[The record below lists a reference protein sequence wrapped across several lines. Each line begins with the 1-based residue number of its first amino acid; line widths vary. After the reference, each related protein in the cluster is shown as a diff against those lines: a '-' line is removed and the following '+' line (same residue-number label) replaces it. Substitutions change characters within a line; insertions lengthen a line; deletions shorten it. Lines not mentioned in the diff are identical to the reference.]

1 MRQQDSFT
9 KQPPVWKRLW
19 PFLAWL
25 AVFYVTWLSVV
36 TGFGF
41 WDEVFSH
48 WPISLAMMAG
58 SYFAGSTPMGGGTV
72 GFPVL
77 VLLFDQ
83 PASMGRSFGLA
94 IQSIGM
100 VSASIYILASR
111 TPIDLR
117 LLRPALAGTL
127 IGTPLGA
134 AFIAPYAPDLA
145 VKLIFAV
152 VWAGFGVIHFLKL
165 GAILKPDGT
174 RDPHGRLDTPI
185 GVAIGLTGG
194 IVSSLTGVGIDMM
207 IYALLVLFYRE
218 DLKIAIPTSV
228 ILMAATS
235 VIGIFSNI
243 LLSTVNP
250 GLYYLPPEVAWNFLA
265 AAPVVALGAPL
276 GAIVVNRLPRAPTL
290 LIVCTLCIVQYVW
303 TVLKEQVSLP
313 VFAASLAGI
322 VLMNLFFL
330 WLFKMG
336 ERNTHRVRRASG
348 DTAFAGLQAKNAESD
363 TDIKSK
369 G

>member
-1 MRQQDSFT
+1 MHRDDHSRKET
-9 KQPPVWKRLW
+9 KGWRRLW

-25 AVFYVTWLSVV
+25 CVFYVTWLSVV
-36 TGFGF
+36 SGFGF

-83 PASMGRSFGLA
+83 PASLGRNFGLA

-100 VSASIYILASR
+100 VSASIYILSAR

-127 IGTPLGA
+127 IGTPFGA

-165 GAILKPDGT
+165 RAILKPDGT
-174 RDPHGRLDTPI
+174 RDPHGKLDTPI
-185 GVAIGLTGG
+185 GLAIGLSGG
-194 IVSSLTGVGIDMM
+194 IVASLTGVGIDMM
-207 IYALLVLFYRE
+207 IYAVLVLFYRE

-235 VIGIFSNI
+235 VIGILSNVI
-243 LLSTVNP
+243 LSRINP
-250 GLYYLPPEVAWNFLA
+250 DLYYLSRAVAWNFLA

-313 VFAASLAGI
+313 VLAASLAGI
-322 VLMNLFFL
+322 VLMNVIFL
-330 WLFKMG
+330 WLFRMG
-336 ERNTHRVRRASG
+336 EKNTHRARRAEG
-348 DTAFAGLQAKNAESD
+348 DVAYAGLRAKGSAEKSD
-363 TDIKSK
+363 PESED
-369 G
+369 

>member
-1 MRQQDSFT
+1 VNRDDHGRAG
-9 KQPPVWKRLW
+9 KKGWRRLW

-25 AVFYVTWLSVV
+25 CAFYVTWLAVV

-41 WDEVFSH
+41 WDEVLGH

-83 PASMGRSFGLA
+83 PASLGRNFGLA
-94 IQSIGM
+94 IQSVGM
-100 VSASIYILASR
+100 ISATIYILSSR

-117 LLRPALAGTL
+117 LLRPGIIGSL

-134 AFIAPYAPDLA
+134 AFIAPYAPDLT

-165 GAILKPDGT
+165 RAILKPDGT
-174 RDPHGRLDTPI
+174 RDPHGKLDTPI
-185 GVAIGLTGG
+185 GLAIGLAGG
-194 IVSSLTGVGIDMM
+194 VVASLTGVGIDMM
-207 IYALLVLFYRE
+207 IYAVLVLFYRE

-228 ILMAATS
+228 ILMAVTS
-235 VIGIFSNI
+235 VIGILSNI
-243 LLSTVNP
+243 ILSRINP
-250 GLYYLPPEVAWNFLA
+250 GLYYLSPEVAWNFLA

-290 LIVCTLCIVQYVW
+290 LIVCTLCVVQYVW

-313 VFAASLAGI
+313 VFALSLAGI
-322 VLMNLFFL
+322 VLMNVIFL
-330 WLFKMG
+330 WLFRMG
-336 ERNTHRVRRASG
+336 EKNTHRARRSG
-348 DTAFAGLQAKNAESD
+348 GDVAYTGLQAQDENRTRDNKLE
-363 TDIKSK
+363 

>member
-1 MRQQDSFT
+1 M
-9 KQPPVWKRLW
+9 WKKLW

-25 AVFYVTWLSVV
+25 ALFYTVWLTVV

-83 PASMGRSFGLA
+83 PASLGRSFGLA
-94 IQSIGM
+94 VQSIGM
-100 VSASIYILASR
+100 VSASIYILAAR
-111 TPIDLR
+111 RPIDLR
-117 LLRPALAGTL
+117 LLRPALVGTL

-174 RDPHGRLDTPI
+174 RDPHGTFDAPI
-185 GVAIGLTGG
+185 GLAIGLTGG
-194 IVSSLTGVGIDMM
+194 IVASLTGVGIDMM
-207 IYALLVLFYRE
+207 IYAVLVLFYRE

-243 LLSTVNP
+243 LLSKINP
-250 GLYYLPPEVAWNFLA
+250 DLYYLSPEVAWNFLA

-313 VFAASLAGI
+313 VFALSLGGI
-322 VLMNLFFL
+322 VLMNVMFL

-336 ERNTHRVRRASG
+336 ERNTHRVRRVSG
-348 DTAFAGLQAKNAESD
+348 DAVQAGLAAND
-363 TDIKSK
+363 PDGK
-369 G
+369 GDPASVG